1 MSNGLPAIAGRGSG
15 LQNKNKQE
23 GSSML
28 VHLML
33 ELYGCDRQLL
43 SNAPLIRR
51 VLDEYPARV
60 DMEKVSPVHL
70 YDIETSNPLDAGLS
84 GFVVIAQSHIS
95 LHAWPEYGEVD
106 IDICSCKECS
116 QEDAI
121 TFAREM
127 FQTDDVES
135 HFVVR
140 GNRSLR
146 PETPDPE
153 RYEAAMADRRARLAV
168 R

>member
-1 MSNGLPAIAGRGSG
+1 
-15 LQNKNKQE
+15 
-23 GSSML
+23 ML

-43 SNAPLIRR
+43 SDEPLVRS
-51 VLDEYPARV
+51 VLEEYPARV
-60 DMEKVSPVHL
+60 GMERVSPVHL
-70 YDIETSNPLDAGLS
+70 YQIETSNPLDDGLS

-106 IDICSCKECS
+106 IDICSCKEFR

-121 TFAREM
+121 DFAKKM
-127 FQTDDVES
+127 FQTDDVEA

-140 GNRSLR
+140 GSRSLR
-146 PETPDPE
+146 PEKPDQV
-153 RYEAAMADRRARLAV
+153 RYEAAKAARLARKEV
-168 R
+168 

>member
-1 MSNGLPAIAGRGSG
+1 
-15 LQNKNKQE
+15 
-23 GSSML
+23 ML

-33 ELYGCDRQLL
+33 ELYGCDPALL
-43 SNAPLIRR
+43 SNEPLLRR
-51 VLDEYPARV
+51 ALDEYPARV
-60 DMEKVSPVHL
+60 GMEKVSPVHL

-106 IDICSCKECS
+106 IDICSCKEFS

-121 TFAREM
+121 AFARGI
-127 FQTDDVES
+127 FQTDDVEA

-140 GNRSLR
+140 GTRSQR
-146 PETPDPE
+146 PEMPDPV
-153 RYEAAMADRRARLAV
+153 RYEAAMVARMARSGV

>member
-1 MSNGLPAIAGRGSG
+1 
-15 LQNKNKQE
+15 
-23 GSSML
+23 ML

-33 ELYGCDRQLL
+33 ELYGCDREILSDGPLL
-43 SNAPLIRR
+43 RR
-51 VLDEYPARV
+51 VLNEFPGRV

-70 YDIETSNPLDAGLS
+70 YDIETSNPLDAGMS

-106 IDICSCKECS
+106 IDICSCKEFS
-116 QEDAI
+116 QQDAI
-121 TFAREM
+121 AFAKTM
-127 FQTDDVES
+127 FQTDDVEA

-140 GNRSLR
+140 GSRSLR

-153 RYEAAMADRRARLAV
+153 RVAAALAARRERQTTGV

>member
-1 MSNGLPAIAGRGSG
+1 
-15 LQNKNKQE
+15 
-23 GSSML
+23 ML

-33 ELYGCDRQLL
+33 ELYGCDRHIL
-43 SNAPLIRR
+43 SNESLVKS
-51 VLDEYPARV
+51 VLEEYPARV
-60 DMEKVSPVHL
+60 EMEKVSPVHL
-70 YDIETSNPLDAGLS
+70 YQIETSNPLDAGLS

-106 IDICSCKECS
+106 IDICSCKEFS

-121 TFAREM
+121 AFAKQM
-127 FQTDDVES
+127 FQTDDVEA

-140 GNRSLR
+140 GTRSLR

-153 RYEAAMADRRARLAV
+153 RYDAAMTARMARLAV

>member
-1 MSNGLPAIAGRGSG
+1 
-15 LQNKNKQE
+15 
-23 GSSML
+23 ML

-33 ELYGCDRQLL
+33 ELYNIEREIL
-43 SNAPLIRR
+43 SNEPLMRR
-51 VLDEYPARV
+51 VLDEYPSRIG
-60 DMEKVSPVHL
+60 MEKVSPVHL

-84 GFVVIAQSHIS
+84 GFVVIAQSHVS

-106 IDICSCKECS
+106 IDICSCKEFS

-121 TFAREM
+121 AFAKEVFR
-127 FQTDDVES
+127 TDDVEA

-140 GNRSLR
+140 ATRSLR
-146 PETPDPE
+146 PQDPDPVRLE
-153 RYEAAMADRRARLAV
+153 QALEARLAKAGV

>member
-1 MSNGLPAIAGRGSG
+1 
-15 LQNKNKQE
+15 
-23 GSSML
+23 ML

-33 ELYGCDRQLL
+33 ELYNIDREIL
-43 SNAPLIRR
+43 SNEPLMRR
-51 VLDEYPARV
+51 VLDEYPGRV
-60 DMEKVSPVHL
+60 GMDKVSPVHL

-84 GFVVIAQSHIS
+84 GFVVIAQSHVS

-106 IDICSCKECS
+106 IDICSCKEFS

-121 TFAREM
+121 AFAKEV
-127 FQTDDVES
+127 FKTDDVEA

-140 GNRSLR
+140 ATRSLR
-146 PETPDPE
+146 PEEPDPV
-153 RYEAAMADRRARLAV
+153 RYEQAMNERMLKAGRVPAEV

>member
-1 MSNGLPAIAGRGSG
+1 
-15 LQNKNKQE
+15 
-23 GSSML
+23 ML

-33 ELYGCDRQLL
+33 ELYGCDRQTL
-43 SNAPLIRR
+43 SNEPLVRQ
-51 VLDEYPARV
+51 VLDEYPAHV
-60 DMEKVSPVHL
+60 GMEKMSPVHL

-106 IDICSCKECS
+106 IDICSCKEFS

-121 TFAREM
+121 TFAKEM
-127 FQTDDVES
+127 FQTNDIES

-140 GNRSLR
+140 GSRSLR

-153 RYEAAMADRRARLAV
+153 RYEAAMAERMVKSAV

>member
-1 MSNGLPAIAGRGSG
+1 
-15 LQNKNKQE
+15 
-23 GSSML
+23 ML

-33 ELYGCDRQLL
+33 ELYGCNRHIL
-43 SNAPLIRR
+43 SNESLVKS
-51 VLDEYPARV
+51 VLEEYPARV
-60 DMEKVSPVHL
+60 EMEKVSPVHL
-70 YDIETSNPLDAGLS
+70 YQIETSNPLDAGLS

-106 IDICSCKECS
+106 IDICSCKEFS

-121 TFAREM
+121 AFAKQM
-127 FQTDDVES
+127 FQTDDVEA

-140 GNRSLR
+140 GTRSLR

-153 RYEAAMADRRARLAV
+153 RYDAAMTARMARLAV

>member
-1 MSNGLPAIAGRGSG
+1 
-15 LQNKNKQE
+15 
-23 GSSML
+23 ML

-33 ELYGCDRQLL
+33 ELYNIDRETL
-43 SNAPLIRR
+43 SNEPLIRS
-51 VLDEYPARV
+51 VLDQYPGRV
-60 DMEKVSPVHL
+60 GMEKVSPVHL

-106 IDICSCKECS
+106 IDICSCKEFS
-116 QEDAI
+116 QEEAI
-121 TFAREM
+121 AFAKEI
-127 FQTDDVES
+127 FGSDDIEA

-140 GNRSLR
+140 ATRSLR
-146 PETPDPE
+146 PQEPDPV
-153 RYEAAMADRRARLAV
+153 RYEQAMTARLTKVGV

>member
-1 MSNGLPAIAGRGSG
+1 
-15 LQNKNKQE
+15 
-23 GSSML
+23 ML

-33 ELYGCDRQLL
+33 ELYNCDRELL
-43 SNAPLIRR
+43 SNEPLLRR
-51 VLDEYPARV
+51 VLDEYPGRV

-70 YDIETSNPLDAGLS
+70 YDIETSNPLDAGMS

-95 LHAWPEYGEVD
+95 MHAWPEYGEVD
-106 IDICSCKECS
+106 IDICSCKEFS

-121 TFAREM
+121 AFAKEM
-127 FQTDDVES
+127 FQSDDVEA
-135 HFVVR
+135 HFVIR

-146 PETPDPE
+146 PDVPDPI
-153 RYEAAMADRRARLAV
+153 RYEAAMNARLAKTGV

>member
-1 MSNGLPAIAGRGSG
+1 
-15 LQNKNKQE
+15 
-23 GSSML
+23 ML

-33 ELYGCDRQLL
+33 ELYNCDRKIL
-43 SNAPLIRR
+43 SNEPLIRC
-51 VLDEYPARV
+51 VLDEYPGRV

-106 IDICSCKECS
+106 IDICSCKEFS

-121 TFAREM
+121 AFAKEM
-127 FQTDDVES
+127 FQSDDVEA

-146 PETPDPE
+146 PDVPDPA
-153 RYEAAMADRRARLAV
+153 RYEAAMAARLAKSVV

>member
-1 MSNGLPAIAGRGSG
+1 
-15 LQNKNKQE
+15 
-23 GSSML
+23 ML

-33 ELYGCDRQLL
+33 ELYNIEREIL
-43 SNAPLIRR
+43 SSEPLIRR
-51 VLDEYPARV
+51 VLDEYHSRV
-60 DMEKVSPVHL
+60 GMEKVSPVHL

-84 GFVVIAQSHIS
+84 GFVVIAQSHVS

-106 IDICSCKECS
+106 IDICSCKEFS

-121 TFAREM
+121 AFAKEI
-127 FQTDDVES
+127 FLTDDVEA

-140 GNRSLR
+140 ATRSLR
-146 PETPDPE
+146 PSEPDP
-153 RYEAAMADRRARLAV
+153 ARLEQALATRLAKAGV

>member
-1 MSNGLPAIAGRGSG
+1 
-15 LQNKNKQE
+15 
-23 GSSML
+23 ML

-33 ELYGCDRQLL
+33 ELYNIEREIL
-43 SNAPLIRR
+43 SNEPLMRR
-51 VLDEYPARV
+51 VLDEYPSRIG
-60 DMEKVSPVHL
+60 MEKVSPVHL

-84 GFVVIAQSHIS
+84 GFVVIAQSHVS

-106 IDICSCKECS
+106 IDICSCKEFS

-121 TFAREM
+121 AFAKEV
-127 FQTDDVES
+127 FQTDDVEA

-140 GNRSLR
+140 ATRSRR
-146 PETPDPE
+146 PQDPDPVRLE
-153 RYEAAMADRRARLAV
+153 QALEARLAKAGV

>member
-1 MSNGLPAIAGRGSG
+1 MY
-15 LQNKNKQE
+15 QE
-23 GSSML
+23 EISML

-33 ELYGCDRQLL
+33 EAYGCDRELL
-43 SNAPLIRR
+43 SNEALVRR

-60 DMEKVSPVHL
+60 GMEKVSPVHL

-95 LHAWPEYGEVD
+95 VHAWPEYGEVD
-106 IDICSCKECS
+106 IDICSCKEFS

-121 TFAREM
+121 NFAKEM
-127 FQTDDVES
+127 FHTDDVEV

-146 PETPDPE
+146 PENPDPE
-153 RYEAAMADRRARLAV
+153 RLAAALEERRAKQTTV
-168 R
+168 GVG

>member
-1 MSNGLPAIAGRGSG
+1 
-15 LQNKNKQE
+15 
-23 GSSML
+23 ML

-33 ELYGCDRQLL
+33 ELYNIEREIL
-43 SNAPLIRR
+43 SNEPLMRR
-51 VLDEYPARV
+51 VLDEYPSRIG
-60 DMEKVSPVHL
+60 MEKVSPVHL

-84 GFVVIAQSHIS
+84 GFVVIAQSHVS

-106 IDICSCKECS
+106 IDICSCKEFS

-121 TFAREM
+121 AFAKEV
-127 FQTDDVES
+127 FQTDDVEA

-140 GNRSLR
+140 ATRSLR
-146 PETPDPE
+146 PQDPDPVRLE
-153 RYEAAMADRRARLAV
+153 QALEARLAKAGV

>member
-1 MSNGLPAIAGRGSG
+1 
-15 LQNKNKQE
+15 
-23 GSSML
+23 ML

-33 ELYGCDRQLL
+33 ELYGCKRELL
-43 SNAPLIRR
+43 TDEPLIRR
-51 VLDEYPARV
+51 TLDEYPARV
-60 DMEKVSPVHL
+60 GMEKVSPVHL
-70 YDIETSNPLDAGLS
+70 YDIETSNPLDAGMS

-106 IDICSCKECS
+106 IDICSCKEFS

-121 TFAREM
+121 AFAKEM
-127 FQTDDVES
+127 FQTDDVEA

-140 GNRSLR
+140 GTRSQR
-146 PETPDPE
+146 PETPDPA
-153 RYEAAMADRRARLAV
+153 RLEAALAARREKMAV

>member
-1 MSNGLPAIAGRGSG
+1 
-15 LQNKNKQE
+15 
-23 GSSML
+23 ML

-33 ELYGCDRQLL
+33 ELYHCDRETL
-43 SNAPLIRR
+43 SNAPLLHK
-51 VLDEYPARV
+51 VLDEYPNRV

-106 IDICSCKECS
+106 IDICSCKEFS

-121 TFAREM
+121 AFAKEV
-127 FQTDDVES
+127 FKTDDVEA

-146 PETPDPE
+146 PDTPDPV
-153 RYEAAMADRRARLAV
+153 RYEEAMAVRNARRTVEV